1 MEFRRVLF
9 RSERF
14 SLTEKQAQA
23 ILDMRLQRLTGLER
37 GKIEDE
43 YNGLMEL
50 ITELKAILA
59 DEEKLLDIIREELIE
74 IKERFNDERR
84 TEIVVGGADFF
95 EDEDL
100 IPEENI
106 VITLT
111 HKGYIK
117 RFPSSTYRT

>member
-1 MEFRRVLF
+1 M
-9 RSERF
+9 
-14 SLTEKQAQA
+14 Q
-23 ILDMRLQRLTGLER
+23 
-37 GKIEDE
+37 
-43 YNGLMEL
+43 L
-50 ITELKAILA
+50 IAELKAILA
-59 DEEKLLDIIREELIE
+59 DEEKVLEIIREELIE

-84 TEIVVGGADFF
+84 TEIVVGGVDFL

-117 RFPSSTYRT
+117 RLPSSTYRTQKRGGRGIQGMGTNEDDFVEHLVSTSTHDHGLILYE

>member
-1 MEFRRVLF
+1 LI
-9 RSERF
+9 ERF
-14 SLTEKQAQA
+14 ELTEKQAQA

-37 GKIEDE
+37 EKIEAE
-43 YNGLMEL
+43 YNDLLKQIE
-50 ITELKAILA
+50 EFKAILA
-59 DEEKLLDIIREELIE
+59 DEAKVIAIIKEELID

-84 TEIVVGGADFF
+84 TEIVIGGADFI

-111 HKGYIK
+111 HRGYIK
-117 RFPSSTYRT
+117 RLPADTYRTQH